1 MRPAAG
7 DTHEWIEGSEMAQR
21 GNSRGDASSTARR
34 PKSFTI
40 AAAVVVAWFALS
52 GIGGPLFG
60 ELNKV
65 QENDNSEFL
74 PAKAESA
81 RAQKVLD
88 TFSEGSGELPFTIT
102 FEKATPLN
110 GADITAIDLSIRKVI
125 ADPDVAP
132 YLAQREVAG
141 QMVPYVFP
149 FGQAQ
154 LAQAVSK
161 DGLAF
166 AGLVFIDFQKLADAE
181 GFNAI
186 GDISEAIAEHVTSV
200 SPGVS
205 GYVTGAG
212 GFFAELAKAFGEL
225 DSKLLVTTLIVIA
238 LILLVVYRSPILWI
252 LPLVSSLFALCLSV
266 IAVYALAKNDI
277 IQLNGQSQGIMF
289 VLVLGAATDYS
300 LLLIARY
307 REELR
312 RYESKYDAMRVALK
326 ASWEP
331 IVASAGTVAVG
342 LLCLMLSQL
351 KSNAAL
357 GPTGAIGVVC
367 ALIASLTF
375 LPAALLLVGR
385 RVFWPFIPKYGSELS
400 EIRGVWAK
408 VARTVGRRSTA
419 SAAATGIALVAL
431 CAFVPTLKA
440 EGISTIDTFVNK
452 DNTAV
457 AGFRVLER
465 HKLVPPSADAVIVAR
480 ADKLDAVRDAAAA
493 SSSGVAVADVRMSV
507 AGSTASMTP
516 TPLLTSDG
524 KYGIVDV
531 TYAATESDQSTQ
543 DTTRALRA
551 AVHKIAGA
559 DALVGGNAG
568 ANLDVQ
574 DASRHDRKVI
584 IPIVLAVITVI
595 LALLLR
601 SLLAPLILLG
611 TVVLS
616 FAATLGVC
624 ALVFNHVFKFAG
636 ADSSFPLFA
645 FVFLVAVGIDY
656 NIFLMTRVRE
666 ESMKEGTRSG
676 TLHALA
682 VTGAVITS
690 AGIVLAA
697 TFSVLGVLPLVFL
710 AEIGFAVAF
719 GVLLDTLIVRS
730 ILVPALVHRIGPK
743 VWWPSRLAREPEP
756 APVSS

>member
-1 MRPAAG
+1 MVKIGKSNGGGKKA
-7 DTHEWIEGSEMAQR
+7 
-21 GNSRGDASSTARR
+21 ARR
-34 PKSFTI
+34 PRAFTL
-40 AAAVVVAWFALS
+40 AATIVVAWFLL
-52 GIGGPLFG
+52 GGLGGPLFG

-65 QENDNSEFL
+65 QKNDNSEFL

-88 TFSEGSGELPFTIT
+88 TFSEGSGELPFTVT
-102 FEKATPLN
+102 FEKSSRLN
-110 GADITAIDLSIRKVI
+110 GGDITAIAGSIQKII
-125 ADPDVAP
+125 ADPAVSP
-132 YLAQREVAG
+132 YLAKRDVAG
-141 QMVPYVFP
+141 QSVPYVFP
-149 FGQAQ
+149 SRQADIGR
-154 LAQAVSK
+154 AVSK
-161 DGLAF
+161 DGRAF
-166 AGLVFIDFQKLADAE
+166 AGLVFIDFKKLSDAE

-186 GDISEAIAEHVTSV
+186 GDISAAMDVHVKAV
-200 SPGVS
+200 APGVA

-225 DSKLLVTTLIVIA
+225 DSKLLVTTLVVIA
-238 LILLVVYRSPILWI
+238 LILLVVYRSPILWV
-252 LPLVSSLFALCLSV
+252 LPLVSSVFALSLSV

-277 IQLNGQSQGIMF
+277 IRLNGQSQGIMF

-312 RYESKYDAMRVALK
+312 RKESTYDAMRVALK

-331 IVASAGTVAVG
+331 IVASAGTVTVG

-357 GPTGAIGVVC
+357 GPTGAIGIIC

-375 LPAALLLVGR
+375 LPAVLLLVGR
-385 RVFWPFIPKYGSELS
+385 RIFWPFIPKFGSEVA
-400 EIRGVWAK
+400 EVRGVWGRVAK
-408 VARTVGRRSTA
+408 TVGRRSTA
-419 SAAATGIALVAL
+419 SAAATGIALLAL

-440 EGISTIDTFVNK
+440 EGVSTIDTFVNK

-465 HKLVPPSADAVIVAR
+465 HNLVPPSADAVVVAR
-480 ADKLDAVRDAAAA
+480 ADKLTAVRDAALA
-493 SSSGVAVADVRMSV
+493 SGKGVAAAEIRLSV
-507 AGSTASMTP
+507 SGSAGAMAP
-516 TPLLTSDG
+516 MPMLTKDG

-531 TYAATESDQSTQ
+531 TYSATESDQSTQ
-543 DTTRALRA
+543 DTTKALRN
-551 AVHKIAGA
+551 AVHRVNGA
-559 DALVGGNAG
+559 EALVGGSAG

-584 IPIVLAVITVI
+584 IPIVLLVITVI

-624 ALVFNHVFKFAG
+624 AIVFNHVFKFAG

-666 ESMKEGTRSG
+666 ESQREGTRSG

-730 ILVPALVHRIGPK
+730 ILVPALVHRIGQK
-743 VWWPSRLAREPEP
+743 VWWPSRLARDPEP
-756 APVSS
+756 LPPATVG

>member
-1 MRPAAG
+1 
-7 DTHEWIEGSEMAQR
+7 MAQQ
-21 GNSRGDASSTARR
+21 GNASVDATSRSRR

-65 QENDNSEFL
+65 QKNDNSEFL

-81 RAQKVLD
+81 RAQKILD

-110 GADITAIDLSIRKVI
+110 GADLTAIDLSIKQVI
-125 ADPDVAP
+125 ADPKVSP
-132 YLAQREVAG
+132 YLAMREVAG
-141 QMVPYVFP
+141 QKVPYVFP

-154 LAQAVSK
+154 LGQAVSK

-200 SPGVS
+200 SPGVK

-225 DSKLLVTTLIVIA
+225 DSKLLFTTLIVIA
-238 LILLVVYRSPILWI
+238 LILLFVYRSPILWI
-252 LPLVSSLFALCLSV
+252 LPLVSSIFALSLSV

-277 IQLNGQSQGIMF
+277 IRLNGQSQGIMF

-312 RYESKYDAMRVALK
+312 RHESKYDAMRVALK

-357 GPTGAIGVVC
+357 GPTGAIGIVC

-385 RVFWPFIPKYGSELS
+385 RIFWPFIPKYGSEVA
-400 EIRGVWAK
+400 EVRGLWGRVAK
-408 VARTVGRRSTA
+408 TVGRRSTA

-457 AGFRVLER
+457 AGFRVLEK
-465 HKLVPPSADAVIVAR
+465 HNLVPPSADAVVVAR
-480 ADKLDAVRDAAAA
+480 ADKLEQVRTAAAESGSGVAAAA
-493 SSSGVAVADVRMSV
+493 IRMSV
-507 AGSTASMTP
+507 AQSTESMTP
-516 TPLLTSDG
+516 KPLLTSDG

-531 TYAATESDQSTQ
+531 TYSATESDQSTQ
-543 DTTRALRA
+543 DTTRALRD
-551 AVHKIAGA
+551 AVHKVAGA

-584 IPIVLAVITVI
+584 IPIVLVVITII

-624 ALVFNHVFKFAG
+624 AIVFNHIFKFAG

-666 ESMKEGTRSG
+666 ESLREGTRSG

-730 ILVPALVHRIGPK
+730 ILVPALVHRIGQK
-743 VWWPSRLAREPEP
+743 VWWPSRLARDPEP
-756 APVSS
+756 QSQPTTV